1 MLIGKSEQMNTVIIR
16 LLPIELI
23 NQMSVVHLA
32 EKLMYGNKNE
42 RQENKLAVVTQNR
55 VNYRRQAYREVYNF
69 ITPQFIRK
77 NRESLSLSKA
87 VTEIAEIRR

>member
-1 MLIGKSEQMNTVIIR
+1 MNTGIIR
-16 LLPIELI
+16 LLAIELI

-55 VNYRRQAYREVYNF
+55 VNYRRQAYREFYNF

-77 NRESLSLSKA
+77 NRESISLSKA